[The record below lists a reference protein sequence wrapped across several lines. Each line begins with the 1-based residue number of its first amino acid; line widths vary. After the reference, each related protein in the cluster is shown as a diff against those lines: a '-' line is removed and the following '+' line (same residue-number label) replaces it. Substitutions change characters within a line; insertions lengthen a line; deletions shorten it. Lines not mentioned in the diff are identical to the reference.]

1 MGNSIRLKTIEYIV
15 SKALEFSDSSV
26 QSSDAINLCGQV
38 QLMELIY
45 LVCIGSCCVANASPS
60 NAISLLSIFD
70 DFSTYPLGHVSHY
83 SYKELSKE
91 NDTSILFLNGD
102 VLVQYNR
109 MKENSKSFI
118 RDNKEVCE
126 LINDTIKFLFSGDFL
141 PRRGNLFNTSR
152 LGVLN
157 RIDNQVLI
165 DIRSTFPAWFIALDN
180 IGIEIYKKR
189 GADKV
194 EAFLKESDGIG
205 NISKALSNPNVL
217 EREISKLISYKYR

>member
-1 MGNSIRLKTIEYIV
+1 MGDSIRLKTIEYIV
-15 SKALEFSDSSV
+15 SKALAFSDSSV
-26 QSSDAINLCGQV
+26 QSSDAIPLCGQT
-38 QLMELIY
+38 QLMELVY
-45 LVCIGSCCVANASPS
+45 LVCIGSCCVANASQS
-60 NAISLLSIFD
+60 NAISLLSILD

-102 VLVQYNR
+102 VLVQYDR
-109 MKENSKSFI
+109 IGVNSKSFI

-126 LINDTIKFLFSGDFL
+126 LIDDAIKFLFSGDFL
-141 PRRGNLFNTSR
+141 PRRGNLFSTSR
-152 LGVLN
+152 LDVLN

-165 DIRSTFPAWFIALDN
+165 DIRSTFPAWVIALDN
-180 IGIEIYKKR
+180 IGSEIYKKR
-189 GADKV
+189 GADEV
-194 EAFLKESDGIG
+194 DAFLKESDGIG